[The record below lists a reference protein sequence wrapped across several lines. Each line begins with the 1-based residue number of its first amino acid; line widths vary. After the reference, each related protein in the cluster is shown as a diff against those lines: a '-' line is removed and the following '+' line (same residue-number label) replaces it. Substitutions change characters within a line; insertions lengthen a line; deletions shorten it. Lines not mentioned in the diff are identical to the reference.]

1 VKGVGGETTPLRS
14 WLRSEPRASA
24 SGFAASPKVLA
35 PLLLTLT
42 LFAKPPAPIAAL
54 AFSPDGAWLVS
65 GGYHEVLIWNSSTG
79 KLARKIGGLSGRVR
93 ALTFSPDGK
102 LLAVAGGMAGQS
114 GTAVLVEFST
124 GAVTPISTA
133 KDELLAVAFSPD
145 GKLVAAGGA
154 NNIAEVWNV
163 ADKRL
168 VATLKDHTGW
178 ITGLAFSPDGKLL
191 ATSSVDQRVRVW
203 FTATWK
209 SDFELP
215 EPAAGMVTG
224 VAFAPEGDFLA
235 FSVAG
240 DDEHSI
246 RTWKPQNAF
255 VEPDPNR
262 PNLHA
267 TLLQTRPIDTGG
279 CLPQAVAFF
288 VAPKPAK
295 GDQPHSRILAACSD
309 HTARLI
315 GTGGNTI
322 ATRSAHADWV
332 YAVAPNADG
341 IRYATGGG
349 DGIIKIW
356 GAGEKPLF
364 TLTEEVK

>member
-1 VKGVGGETTPLRS
+1 MKLAVAQFLLALALYGGQGKS
-14 WLRSEPRASA
+14 
-24 SGFAASPKVLA
+24 
-35 PLLLTLT
+35 
-42 LFAKPPAPIAAL
+42 PAPIAAL

-79 KLARKIGGLSGRVR
+79 KLARKIGGLAGRVR

-102 LLAVAGGMAGQS
+102 ILAVAGGMAGQS
-114 GTAVLVEFST
+114 GAAVLVDFSS

-154 NNIAEVWNV
+154 NNVAEVWNV
-163 ADKRL
+163 ADKQL

-191 ATSSVDQRVRVW
+191 ATGGADQRVRVW

-215 EPAAGMVTG
+215 EPAAGRVTG

-279 CLPQAVAFF
+279 CLPQAVTFF

-341 IRYATGGG
+341 VRYATGGG
-349 DGIIKIW
+349 DGTIKIW